1 MCHHSP
7 AVFPVVLVVTARWYA
22 MQMDPVRES
31 EVKKKMMLERFQE
44 EVCVVGHAPLFQPGA
59 SDDDDSNGGGGGGL
73 MQPIS

>member
-7 AVFPVVLVVTARWYA
+7 AVYPVVLVVTARWYA

-44 EVCVVGHAPLFQPGA
+44 EVCATEGA
-59 SDDDDSNGGGGGGL
+59 VCGAVCGCVCDCVWTTR
-73 MQPIS
+73 